1 MVANMIENDS
11 QGNLDEI
18 MLSLDWFNAFFHY
31 ECFYKIDL
39 SIKLIKLG
47 ILNRIFDVL
56 DILLTLDQPP
66 YSKLF
71 GKSLD
76 LLHFITMQESQFI
89 RDTVSDLNF
98 IQAILPYLTRWSEL
112 SNKHISQIL
121 KIVHNVYD
129 KNTKSDESTMIKS
142 LIYVYSYQLKQIKSK
157 QEYINQGINS
167 EEFSKMTAVNEKLMY
182 DVLRQLLHYC
192 QYSQSAREIAA
203 KNGFIQWGIHT
214 ASLGNINLKLMV
226 LDMMIGFINTSSA
239 IRDEMWGVVKGPHLL
254 ITFLDKN
261 IQTINVKV
269 FDALVWWLKLDKV
282 KIEEYLWED
291 KNLDQIFKWI
301 FSSSK
306 NWSIQEY
313 LQVLNWI
320 KEFINFSIE
329 LARFIANKVE
339 LVSWITKQIEILFSS
354 EQLSTELNMNQSESN
369 KSSHFYSNSS
379 SHPNGQNKNFNL
391 SSDFTLLQVLKD
403 LLEILLMLKSKATH
417 NKFMKMHKLKPLLSE
432 IHKFAESENLNIH
445 SDIWEK
451 LFGEY
456 GPSATNEMLGDLRN
470 VTLPTYLM
478 PGKHK

>member
-1 MVANMIENDS
+1 MLMAAEAMPMVANMIENDS
-11 QGNLDEI
+11 KDNFDEI
-18 MLSLDWFNAFFHY
+18 MLSLDWFNALFHY
-31 ECFYKIDL
+31 EWFFKIDL

-47 ILNRIFDVL
+47 ILNRLFDVL
-56 DILLTLDQPP
+56 DVLLTLDQPP

-76 LLHFITMQESQFI
+76 LIHFITMQESQFI
-89 RDTVSDLNF
+89 RDTVSELKF
-98 IQAILPYLTRWSEL
+98 VPAILPYLTRCSEL

-129 KNTKSDESTMIKS
+129 KNTKSEEAAVIKS
-142 LIYVYSYQLKQIKSK
+142 LIYVYSFQLKQIKSK
-157 QEYINQGINS
+157 HEYISQGINS
-167 EEFSKMTAVNEKLMY
+167 EEFAKMTAVNEKLMY
-182 DVLRQLLHYC
+182 DILRQLLHYW

-226 LDMMIGFINTSSA
+226 LDMMIGFINTSSV

-291 KNLDQIFKWI
+291 KNLLQIFKWI

-306 NWSIQEY
+306 NWSIQDY
-313 LQVLNWI
+313 LHVLNWI
-320 KEFINFSIE
+320 KEIINFSTD
-329 LARFIANKVE
+329 LARFISDKAE
-339 LVSWITKQIEILFSS
+339 LVSWIAKQIEKLISSGQLSS
-354 EQLSTELNMNQSESN
+354 EMSANQADAN

-379 SHPNGQNKNFNL
+379 SHPNGQNKNYNI
-391 SSDFTLLQVLKD
+391 SSDFNLVQVLKD
-403 LLEILLMLKSKATH
+403 LLEILLLLKSKVNH
-417 NKFMKMHKLKPLLSE
+417 NKFVKIYKLKPLFIE
-432 IHKFAESENLNIH
+432 ILQFSESENLNIH
-445 SDIWEK
+445 LDICEK
-451 LFGEY
+451 LL
-456 GPSATNEMLGDLRN
+456 SD
-470 VTLPTYLM
+470 
-478 PGKHK
+478 K